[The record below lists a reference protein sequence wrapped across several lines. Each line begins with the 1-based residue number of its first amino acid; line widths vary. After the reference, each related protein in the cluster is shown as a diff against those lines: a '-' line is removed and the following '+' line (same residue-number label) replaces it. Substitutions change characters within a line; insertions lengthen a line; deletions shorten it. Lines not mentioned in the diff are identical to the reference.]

1 MFRNFNRKQVFNKI
15 LLDFNF
21 STDVVKLYDNCE
33 KAF

>member
-21 STDVVKLYDNCE
+21 LTDVVKLYYICA